1 MKRSRT
7 ESKDEGWDGVGGW
20 GVGVRLKLDVQRQG
34 GGRILDVDGQ
44 RGWRVLK
51 IAHISWTSYGYH
63 ALW

>member
-7 ESKDEGWDGVGGW
+7 ESKKEG
-20 GVGVRLKLDVQRQG
+20 GVRFKLDVQRQG
-34 GGRILDVDGQ
+34 SGRILDVDGQ